1 VSQTPYARPIQSR
14 PRAVHLTLRD
24 GDTVDGGIYLNDG
37 QALAPYLGTRK
48 HGWVNIVNAVWGLE
62 GEVHRHAVLQ
72 TEHIVIASSTN
83 QDYPIVASTPN
94 ATARAVDILLEDGTR
109 LQGNLLL
116 GAKQRLSDY
125 LAGTGT
131 FFALLG
137 ASRVQTGDAL
147 GDVAVN
153 AGSVKAVRDAK
164 VFAGE
169 LEVEGAP
176 EDWGGIRRGANEAEA
191 PSAPVN
197 VPAHP
202 APSAAPRAPTP
213 SPTPA
218 AVRTERVVRTT
229 GSIELVTPAP
239 TRDRRRTTAP
249 TGHLAIVDA
258 APPPAPA
265 AEEPTEPSATPEQ
278 QRRAAVAARH
288 WLGHLAV
295 EAGMTPPDGRDLG
308 EPPTLAEIWHS
319 VAKRNEMTEVELA
332 VMVASTYKLDVA
344 DFEEVTPQAI
354 RAIPAKLARRLG
366 VLPVKV
372 DGRNLVVA
380 VSDPE
385 SLDIEQQLG
394 FISKRDLKRVIATP
408 ADISGAIAWYYQD
421 EAAAG

>member
-1 VSQTPYARPIQSR
+1 MSQTPYARPIQSR

-131 FFALLG
+131 FFALLS

-169 LEVEGAP
+169 HESEGAP
-176 EDWGGIRRGANEAEA
+176 EDWGGMRRGGQEAEA
-191 PSAPVN
+191 PSAPAHAS
-197 VPAHP
+197 AHP
-202 APSAAPRAPTP
+202 APSAASHVPTP
-213 SPTPA
+213 APAAA
-218 AVRTERVVRTT
+218 AVRTERVMRTT
-229 GSIELVTPAP
+229 GAIELVTPAP

-249 TGHLAIVDA
+249 TGHLAIVETA
-258 APPPAPA
+258 SPAPS
-265 AEEPTEPSATPEQ
+265 AEEPTEPVPTPEQ

-288 WLGHLAV
+288 WLGHLAI
-295 EAGMTPPDGRDLG
+295 EAGMARPDGRDLS

-319 VAKRNEMTEVELA
+319 IAKRNEMTEVELA
-332 VMVASTYKLDVA
+332 VMVAATYQLDVA

-354 RAIPAKLARRLG
+354 RAIPSKLARRLG